1 MQLFRFFY
9 KDQVNGRFVNRFSK
23 NEPFDLGGQ
32 TLQADMYL
40 WRPVL
45 AELITYGDLSN
56 MTITEL
62 VDCHEV
68 LDFKEYVEEL
78 ERRKN
83 QARRK

>member
-1 MQLFRFFY
+1 
-9 KDQVNGRFVNRFSK
+9 
-23 NEPFDLGGQ
+23 
-32 TLQADMYL
+32 MYL

-45 AELITYGDLSN
+45 AELISYGDLNN

-68 LDFKEYVEEL
+68 LDFREYVEEL

-83 QARRK
+83 QAKRK